1 MAKMTIGELKE
12 ANKKAFGY
20 SPRFGMP
27 QRSGPDH
34 RPEVS
39 VTLEVEGA
47 NPVTGKG
54 SNQKLARQDAV
65 DQFFAVGNTLSTS
78 RSSQG
83 SRGGRY
89 VDPHKRYPELRVGER
104 AEAPSSSF
112 GIERE
117 EDF

>member
-1 MAKMTIGELKE
+1 MLRKMEIGEFNE
-12 ANKKAFGY
+12 AHQKAFGY
-20 SPRFGMP
+20 SPRFGTP

-47 NPVTGKG
+47 KPVTGKG

-65 DQFFAVGNTLSTS
+65 DQFFAVGNTLSTP
-78 RSSQG
+78 RSSKG
-83 SRGGRY
+83 SSGRY
-89 VDPHKRYPELRVGER
+89 VDPYKRYPELRVGGR

-112 GIERE
+112 GIKRE